1 MRPAFRARVL
11 SVLGGVALALGAC
24 RGARAP
30 AADAPPVSLARPVP
44 APVIDR
50 EGACADVGTS
60 RVCWDETGAPTLVER
75 TLPRA
80 AATTAMG
87 WRCAWPGPTR
97 HCVDRAASAPAFRC
111 EGPRCTQPHARLP
124 DDGEWTCVDSAGV
137 VVCVGG
143 ARAAG
148 IVAGP
153 PDVGWICGARSPRAH
168 DDLGGRV
175 CVELSPDFPDGN
187 EAGWRCRLENGPAPA
202 RVCERSSVGRVE
214 AALSDACAPARPCV
228 DGATCVAGRCVPARP
243 APSCWLDTDCATG
256 ACRFGTCRAEGA
268 P

>member
-11 SVLGGVALALGAC
+11 SVLGGVSLALIAC
-24 RGARAP
+24 RGTP
-30 AADAPPVSLARPVP
+30 VGDVVPVSLTRPVP
-44 APVIDR
+44 APVVDR
-50 EGACADVGTS
+50 PGACADVGTS
-60 RVCWDETGAPTLVER
+60 RVCWDEAGAAALVER
-75 TLPRA
+75 TAPRV

-97 HCVDRAASAPAFRC
+97 HCVDRAASAPAFAC
-111 EGPRCTQPHARLP
+111 DGPRCTQRHARLP
-124 DDGEWTCVDSAGV
+124 DDGEWTCVDAAGV

-153 PDVGWICGARSPRAH
+153 PEGGWICGERSARAR
-168 DDLGGRV
+168 DELGARV
-175 CVELSPDFPDGN
+175 CVELSPDFPDGHP
-187 EAGWRCRLENGPAPA
+187 AGWRCHVDNGPAPT
-202 RVCERSSVGRVE
+202 RVCERPRAGRVE
-214 AALSDACAPARPCV
+214 ATLADGCAPARPCV